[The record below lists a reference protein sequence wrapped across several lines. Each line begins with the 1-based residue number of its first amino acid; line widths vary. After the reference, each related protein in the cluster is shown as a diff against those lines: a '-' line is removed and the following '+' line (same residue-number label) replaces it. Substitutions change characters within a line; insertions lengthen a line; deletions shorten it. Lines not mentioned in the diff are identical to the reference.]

1 MLLITC
7 GALGAINA
15 AAAAAAVEAPSGLD
29 ILSLPLVPAAQA
41 AAPAP
46 WAWLPVW
53 LSTTAPPHLAR
64 AQSARRRRLEVTNV
78 TCDVH
83 CSTETVK
90 EKLGQQ
96 ADLDLLDLDFTR
108 LALEKTHG
116 IVCTTEQLEDCR
128 IVAAGDDAYLRKE
141 MTTTH
146 IIIIGC
152 VVSVVLLT
160 YMLASQ
166 LAFRRQHAYLD
177 KLPHKRLP
185 LGREDLSQKMHKI
198 VVDESARCE
207 SDACSIAPPA
217 PCATSLPADGGWGIP
232 RLAASED
239 GSALTH
245 FRTSITK
252 SFIVLEEFVKELSAI
267 IQARIELGCVKVPDM

>member
-1 MLLITC
+1 MRSHPLMLLITC

-177 KLPHKRLP
+177 KLPHKRLCRS
-185 LGREDLSQKMHKI
+185 GAKTSRR
-198 VVDESARCE
+198 RCTR
-207 SDACSIAPPA
+207 SSWMSPPAASPTPAPSPRPRRAPPRC
-217 PCATSLPADGGWGIP
+217 PPMEGGAYRDSP
-232 RLAASED
+232 RPRMAA
-239 GSALTH
+239 
-245 FRTSITK
+245 R
-252 SFIVLEEFVKELSAI
+252 
-267 IQARIELGCVKVPDM
+267 

>member
-1 MLLITC
+1 MQH
-7 GALGAINA
+7 
-15 AAAAAAVEAPSGLD
+15 P
-29 ILSLPLVPAAQA
+29 
-41 AAPAP
+41 
-46 WAWLPVW
+46 
-53 LSTTAPPHLAR
+53 
-64 AQSARRRRLEVTNV
+64 
-78 TCDVH
+78 
-83 CSTETVK
+83 
-90 EKLGQQ
+90 
-96 ADLDLLDLDFTR
+96 
-108 LALEKTHG
+108 
-116 IVCTTEQLEDCR
+116 
-128 IVAAGDDAYLRKE
+128 YLRKE

-146 IIIIGC
+146 TIIIGC
-152 VVSVVLLT
+152 VMSVVLLT

-245 FRTSITK
+245 FRTSIIK
-252 SFIVLEEFVKELSAI
+252 SFIVLEKAFAQRMQMQHQHQHLRGCGAPVLAPATAAIMRCGAVRPLRRCATTCAVCASGCPRYPARSRASTWSITFSEEHISLEAYNQFQALSLNLVVNI
-267 IQARIELGCVKVPDM
+267 KRGG